1 MPANPARATTVIRT
15 IRGRVAPLLAAAVAV
30 ALATAACG
38 GGDDNAGGGG
48 TEKELS
54 GEVIADGSSTVG
66 PLTSSAAE
74 GYKDNQPKVNVKVT
88 ISGTGGGFTKFCNG
102 ETDIQNASRP
112 ISDKEK
118 QACEA
123 KGIQYTQLIMA
134 NDALSVVVNKA
145 NTWADCLTVAQ
156 LKSVWDQGSK
166 VNSWNQI
173 DPKFPNEPLKLF
185 GAGTDSGTFDFFSEV
200 INGKSKQHRT
210 DYTPSEDDN
219 IIVQGV
225 EGSKGGMGYFGFTYF
240 EENEAKL
247 KALKVDGGNGCVAP
261 SVADAQSGKYKPLAR
276 PLYVYVKKE
285 SMKKEQ
291 VADFMRYYVEKI
303 DEITKEAKFVPLTS
317 EQKTKLTAEYNS
329 LKG

>member
-1 MPANPARATTVIRT
+1 MPANPAEATTVIKT
-15 IRGRVAPLLAAAVAV
+15 VRGRVVPLLAAVTV

-38 GGDDNAGGGG
+38 GGGDKAGSGGA
-48 TEKELS
+48 EKELS
-54 GEVIADGSSTVG
+54 GEVLADGSSTVG

-74 GYKDNQPKVNVKVT
+74 GYKDEQPKVNVKVT

-102 ETDIQNASRP
+102 ETDVQNASRP
-112 ISDKEK
+112 ITDKEK

-123 KGIQYTQLIMA
+123 KGIAYVGLTMA
-134 NDALSVVVNKA
+134 NDALTVVANKN
-145 NTWADCLTVAQ
+145 NTWAECLTVAQ
-156 LKSVWDQGSK
+156 LKSVWDKDSK

-173 DPKFPNEPLKLF
+173 DPKFPAEPLKLF
-185 GAGTDSGTFDFFSEV
+185 GAGTDSGTFDFFTEV
-200 INGKSKQHRT
+200 INGKAKQHRT

-247 KALKVDGGNGCVAP
+247 KALKIDGGDGCVAP
-261 SVADAQSGKYKPLAR
+261 SVADAQSGKYKPLSR
-276 PLYVYVKKE
+276 PVFVYVKKDA
-285 SMKKEQ
+285 MKKEQ
-291 VADFMRYYVEKI
+291 VADFVRYYVEKL
-303 DEITKEAKFVPLTS
+303 DEITKEARFVPLTS
-317 EQKTKLTAEYNS
+317 EQKTKLTSDYTT